1 MVMEQ
6 HEFEERVAILKEGA
20 DAGNVEAM
28 RLLGDL
34 YYQGPSGN
42 DKNIRDALPYWQRAV
57 DNGDF
62 SVANKVAVA
71 YKNGWGCEKNVKEAF
86 RYFKMNADRGAKDA
100 LYLIGDAYEHGEMG
114 CPKDEVTAIKYYE
127 QAAVKGYADA
137 MWRAGFVGM
146 SHDTENWLF
155 WICAAHLKGVQ
166 AATDYLNY
174 MIKKDFPKD
183 VLNLQIEQ
191 IKKYGYDPSKHPS
204 SSSSNSSSSSSDS
217 GCYVATCVYCS
228 YDCPQVWTLR
238 RFRDNTLAA
247 TWYGR
252 AFIRTYYA
260 VSPTLVRWFGHTDW
274 FKNLWRGKL
283 DTLVRKLQSE
293 GVEDTPYIDKI
304 W

>member
-1 MVMEQ
+1 MAMDQ
-6 HEFEERVAILKEGA
+6 KEFEELAINLKERMR
-20 DAGNVEAM
+20 AGDVEAM
-28 RLLGDL
+28 RFLGDL

-62 SVANKVAVA
+62 SVANKVAAA
-71 YKNGWGCEKNVKEAF
+71 YKNGWGCVKNDKEAF
-86 RYFKMNADRGAKDA
+86 RYFKMNADRGDRDA
-100 LYLIGDAYEHGEMG
+100 LYYIGNAYEYGKMG
-114 CPKDEVTAIKYYE
+114 CPEDEITAIKYLE
-127 QAAVKGYADA
+127 QAAVKGHAEA
-137 MWRAGFVGM
+137 MWHAGALGM
-146 SHDTENWLF
+146 NHKTKNWTF
-155 WICAAHLKGVQ
+155 WICAAHTKGVQ
-166 AATDYLNY
+166 EATDYLNY

-183 VLNLQIEQ
+183 ALEWQIEQ

-204 SSSSNSSSSSSDS
+204 SSSSSSSGDG
-217 GCYVATCVYCS
+217 GCYVATCVYGS

-238 RFRDNTLAA
+238 RFRDNTLAS

-260 VSPTLVRWFGHTDW
+260 VSPTLVKWFGHTDW

-283 DTLVRKLQSE
+283 DALIRKLQSE
-293 GVEDTPYIDKI
+293 GVEDTPYSDKI